1 MVSPVNV
8 NLSEG
13 FLQRWQV
20 AKDYVNE
27 NVNSLS
33 NSAQQLEQSLQQK
46 TNTATD
52 KAIDAV
58 TTTIEQSWQTAEQI
72 KNTTSVAVQ
81 TAINS
86 SVNDWLLQHPI
97 FLQLVQILSWAS
109 NHPIISLIILLF
121 AIALIWSM
129 IKAIIR
135 IIETASLSIL
145 QVPLKLL
152 QALIKLII
160 FSFNQ
165 ASNFVVQKVNHQNL
179 DKTSVILTTD
189 APVIY
194 PDKQQRLAE
203 IACRLKMIQ
212 QEQEELLKEASDLM
226 GNETKII

>member
-20 AKDYVNE
+20 AKDYVNQ
-27 NVNSLS
+27 NINSLT
-33 NSAQQLEQSLQQK
+33 NSAQQLEQSLQQT

-58 TTTIEQSWQTAEQI
+58 TTTLGQSWQTAEQI
-72 KNTTSVAVQ
+72 KNTTSGAIQ

-86 SVNDWLLQHPI
+86 SVNDWLVQHPI
-97 FLQLVQILSWAS
+97 FLRLAQILSWAS

-121 AIALIWSM
+121 AIALIWSI

-135 IIETASLSIL
+135 LIETASFSIL
-145 QVPLKLL
+145 KVPLKLF
-152 QALIKLII
+152 QSLIKFSV

-165 ASNFVVQKVNHQNL
+165 VGNLAVQRLNKNQILDEKTEASVIYL
-179 DKTSVILTTD
+179 DKKHRLT
-189 APVIY
+189 
-194 PDKQQRLAE
+194 E
-203 IACRLKMIQ
+203 IATRLQAIQ
-212 QEQEELLKEASDLM
+212 QEQQELLQEASILM
-226 GNETKII
+226 AEDTNIMNT